1 MLLNELPMLSNIIHS
16 ISVPT
21 QIQETD
27 IDELREST
35 YLIIDEFINNNIE
48 EYRFKDFDHRL
59 FEHTYHILEILYNDI
74 EYLIDIN
81 LSELIDEGIYSYF
94 EFYGIKR
101 SEMTKIT
108 TPKNKRPYTQ
118 ILKHIKKKDTHE
130 QGTIE
135 WFNFR
140 WNHITAS
147 SAWKVLESDS
157 AMNQIILDK
166 CKPINPTKYSNV
178 NTSTAMHHG
187 HKFEPLSVLI
197 YENMYDTE
205 IGDYGCIEHDEYPH
219 LAASPDGIN
228 IKIDNP
234 RYGRALEIKNPTSR
248 NITGIPKKDYWVQ
261 MQMQMECLN
270 LDECD
275 FLETSFK
282 EYKTEEEYLSDGE
295 FSKTINGKRKG
306 IIACF
311 NDGSKPLYKYTPLDI
326 TTFSQYEL
334 WKDKLIDDNSSL
346 SWIADTYRYL
356 ETISCVLVRRNK
368 LWFNA
373 IKHNFK
379 EIWDTVIEE
388 REKGYEHRKP
398 KKRNKKSG
406 ETLSIVTPPLEPSN
420 HQNSIN
426 LKIDTESLK
435 SFALEI

>member
-147 SAWKVLESDS
+147 SAW
-157 AMNQIILDK
+157 
-166 CKPINPTKYSNV
+166 
-178 NTSTAMHHG
+178 
-187 HKFEPLSVLI
+187 
-197 YENMYDTE
+197 
-205 IGDYGCIEHDEYPH
+205 
-219 LAASPDGIN
+219 
-228 IKIDNP
+228 
-234 RYGRALEIKNPTSR
+234 
-248 NITGIPKKDYWVQ
+248 
-261 MQMQMECLN
+261 
-270 LDECD
+270 
-275 FLETSFK
+275 
-282 EYKTEEEYLSDGE
+282 
-295 FSKTINGKRKG
+295 
-306 IIACF
+306 
-311 NDGSKPLYKYTPLDI
+311 
-326 TTFSQYEL
+326 
-334 WKDKLIDDNSSL
+334 
-346 SWIADTYRYL
+346 
-356 ETISCVLVRRNK
+356 
-368 LWFNA
+368 
-373 IKHNFK
+373 
-379 EIWDTVIEE
+379 
-388 REKGYEHRKP
+388 
-398 KKRNKKSG
+398 
-406 ETLSIVTPPLEPSN
+406 
-420 HQNSIN
+420 
-426 LKIDTESLK
+426 
-435 SFALEI
+435 